1 MKTKK
6 IYAKWEKDFYDSMFY
21 LQLIKEIDS
30 NKTISISGTR
40 DDGESYNNNIPP
52 AMYNLFISIRDL
64 GLWKSGLKPHRYWKV
79 SDVKKFYN
87 LKGNAEKIYKDL
99 VRIKDML
106 QNKQDQVNGSDL

>member
-1 MKTKK
+1 MKTKNN
-6 IYAKWEKDFYDSMFY
+6 YEQWEKDFYDSMFY
-21 LQLIKEIDS
+21 IQLVKELNS

-40 DDGESYNNNIPP
+40 DNGKSYKNNMPP
-52 AMYNLFISIRDL
+52 SMYNLFISVRNL

-106 QNKQDQVNGSDL
+106 RVVCNE